1 MDVESNWSIYGN
13 SDDGDPSEVS
23 LGSVGVLV
31 LRKLLEDDPAD
42 PAPSLLLFLLVS
54 GST

>member
-42 PAPSLLLFLLVS
+42 PAPSLLLFLLLN